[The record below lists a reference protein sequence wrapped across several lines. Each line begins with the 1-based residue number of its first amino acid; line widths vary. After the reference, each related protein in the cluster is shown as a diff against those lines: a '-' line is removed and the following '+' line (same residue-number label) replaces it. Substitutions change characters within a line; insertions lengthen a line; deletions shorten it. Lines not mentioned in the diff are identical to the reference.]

1 MDMAKPKIRFKGY
14 TDDWEQ
20 RKLGKLVDRVTR
32 KNQDLVSELPLTISA
47 QYGLIDQNE
56 FFDKRVASKDVS
68 GYYLIENGEFAY
80 NKSTSTD
87 APWGAVKRLDRY
99 ENGVL
104 STLYIVF
111 GIKENNPVDSDFLVS
126 YYSTNLWHKGIHEI
140 AAEGARNHGLLNIA
154 PADFFETE
162 LTMPQDIEEQKKIGK
177 YFEELERLIT
187 LHQRKCEETKKL
199 KKYMLQKMFPQNGQ
213 TVPEIRFAGFTDA
226 WEQRKLGD
234 LVGIYDGVHQT
245 PDYQD
250 SGIMFLSV
258 ENIATLKSEKYISEE
273 AFERDYNVYPE
284 KGDILM
290 TRIGDVGTTN
300 VVETAEKVAFYVSLA
315 LLKPNGI
322 DSYFLSNAMKTN
334 DFQKGLRERTLVTAI
349 PQKINKDEI
358 GKINIFITNNDE
370 EQKKIGA
377 YFSSLDHLIT
387 LHQRKNIYFYEKVTL
402 VWEQRKLGE
411 VFKEYSEKGH
421 TELPTLTIIQGG
433 GTVKRE
439 DSDRNL
445 MYDETNLSNYKMVRK
460 DDFIVHLRSFEG
472 GLEKASLDGII
483 SPAYHTFHSDEADS
497 RFYYPYFRSFEF
509 IKHKLVPHVYG
520 IRDGRSIDIEGMKSI
535 EIPYTSL
542 SEQRKIGDYLELL
555 DHLITLHQC
564 KCHLLLK
571 LLHND
576 WEQRKFGD
584 LGSVAMC
591 KRIFKEQTS
600 TDGDIPF
607 YKIGTFGAE
616 PDAFIS
622 RELFE
627 EYRGKFQYPNIGDML
642 ISASGT
648 IGRTV
653 EYKGEEAYFQD
664 SNIVWFKHDD
674 RVDNSFLKC
683 IYEIVKWSGIEGST
697 IKRLYNDNFL
707 KTEFSMPKVAE
718 QQQIGMY
725 FQSLDHLIT
734 LHQHKCEQLQSMKK
748 FMLQNMFV

>member
-187 LHQRKCEETKKL
+187 LHQCKCHLLLKLLHNDWEQRKLGEVFKEYSEKGHTELPTLTIIQGGGTVKREDSDRNLMYDETNLSNYKMVRKDDFIVHLRSFEGGLEKASLDGIISPAYHTFHSDEADSRFYYPYFRSFEFIKHKL
-199 KKYMLQKMFPQNGQ
+199 
-213 TVPEIRFAGFTDA
+213 VPHVYGIRDGRSIDIEGMKSIEIPYTSLSEQRKIGDYLELLDHLITLHQRKNIYFYEKVTLV

-387 LHQRKNIYFYEKVTL
+387 LHQ
-402 VWEQRKLGE
+402 
-411 VFKEYSEKGH
+411 
-421 TELPTLTIIQGG
+421 
-433 GTVKRE
+433 
-439 DSDRNL
+439 
-445 MYDETNLSNYKMVRK
+445 
-460 DDFIVHLRSFEG
+460 
-472 GLEKASLDGII
+472 
-483 SPAYHTFHSDEADS
+483 
-497 RFYYPYFRSFEF
+497 
-509 IKHKLVPHVYG
+509 
-520 IRDGRSIDIEGMKSI
+520 
-535 EIPYTSL
+535 
-542 SEQRKIGDYLELL
+542 
-555 DHLITLHQC
+555 
-564 KCHLLLK
+564 
-571 LLHND
+571 
-576 WEQRKFGD
+576 
-584 LGSVAMC
+584 
-591 KRIFKEQTS
+591 
-600 TDGDIPF
+600 
-607 YKIGTFGAE
+607 
-616 PDAFIS
+616 
-622 RELFE
+622 
-627 EYRGKFQYPNIGDML
+627 
-642 ISASGT
+642 
-648 IGRTV
+648 
-653 EYKGEEAYFQD
+653 
-664 SNIVWFKHDD
+664 
-674 RVDNSFLKC
+674 
-683 IYEIVKWSGIEGST
+683 
-697 IKRLYNDNFL
+697 
-707 KTEFSMPKVAE
+707 
-718 QQQIGMY
+718 
-725 FQSLDHLIT
+725 
-734 LHQHKCEQLQSMKK
+734 HKCEQLQSMKK